1 MNVLYTCEFALLMG
15 GEGLLGLL
23 LELLGSSRAGT
34 VPLLR
39 LQRPREAL
47 EQRAPCNT
55 STFTFFSFDSE
66 LSRGA
71 RLTWCQVSQNYIF
84 LSFDGW
90 HFNFICKFVHKL
102 VINQLYPNPIPPTQN
117 QNIWPET
124 TVKELFSY
132 FLFPSEPVILHY

>member
-1 MNVLYTCEFALLMG
+1 MNVLYTCEFALLVG

-55 STFTFFSFDSE
+55 STFTFFSFDNK
-66 LSRGA
+66 LIRGA
-71 RLTWCQVSQNYIF
+71 RSTSSKPELYFLQV

-90 HFNFICKFVHKL
+90 HFNFICKFAHKL
-102 VINQLYPNPIPPTQN
+102 VINPLYPNTLYP
-117 QNIWPET
+117 
-124 TVKELFSY
+124 KSKYLA
-132 FLFPSEPVILHY
+132 